1 MSDLAEQ
8 MAECPPA
15 TLAGCQAIARCLV
28 LSAGDVRD
36 AVQDDEEDIT
46 SLGFSNTEW
55 LLTLALL
62 RGLGAAAI
70 SDENCAAG
78 TMRFVSAGAA

>member
-28 LSAGDVRD
+28 LSAGDLRD
-36 AVQDDEEDIT
+36 AVQDDEEDMD

-78 TMRFVSAGAA
+78 AMRFVAAGAA